1 MEVNYTKEETLKLIE
16 EYYKRL
22 EDRQVKANITV
33 EKGTIGYHED
43 IACITKIS
51 VTEVFDIGGM
61 KKEVKIKISKEEL
74 DTLLRA
80 LFDLYGFELT
90 SVTLNDGINTEY
102 KGYGMMEQKVY
113 RAYFKGINVN
123 LNKKKNQT
131 LNKVNK

>member
-1 MEVNYTKEETLKLIE
+1 MEVTYTKEETLKLIE
-16 EYYKRL
+16 EYYKKL
-22 EDRQVKANITV
+22 EDRDVKANITV
-33 EKGTIGYHED
+33 EKGYVGYHED
-43 IACITKIS
+43 IGCITRIS

-61 KKEVKIKISKEEL
+61 KKEAKIDISKEEL

-90 SVTLNDGINTEY
+90 SISLNDGINTGYE
-102 KGYGMMEQKVY
+102 GYGMMEQKVY
-113 RAYFKGINVN
+113 RAYFKGIAVN